1 MMTSLAKK
9 DGSGGGVVEYWCCV
23 VVQKKKRKSKKRR
36 EKNPPLESVSLK
48 LQDSGGSGQE
58 EGNYCLL
65 LLFVLP
71 TYSLH
76 HPQWLSAAP
85 PHIPDP
91 HFPMYSGS
99 HLCSSNIHC

>member
-58 EGNYCLL
+58 EGNYCLSTFAVCASYIL
-65 LLFVLP
+65 SPPP
-71 TYSLH
+71 TVALRS
-76 HPQWLSAAP
+76 PAA
-85 PHIPDP
+85 H
-91 HFPMYSGS
+91 S
-99 HLCSSNIHC
+99 